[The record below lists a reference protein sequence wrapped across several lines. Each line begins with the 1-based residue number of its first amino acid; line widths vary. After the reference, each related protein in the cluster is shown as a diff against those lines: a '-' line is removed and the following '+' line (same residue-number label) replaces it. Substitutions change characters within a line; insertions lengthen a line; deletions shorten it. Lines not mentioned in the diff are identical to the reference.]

1 MQRLANS
8 RRETMSRVLVCPP
21 THFGVEYVINPWM
34 AGNVGAVSPTI
45 AAHQWD
51 GLIRILEE
59 HGDVT
64 AIKPVRGLPDMCF
77 AANGGFVLDG
87 TFVPSTFSVAQ
98 REPEPPLYTRWAT
111 EAGFEIA
118 DVDPDLA
125 FEGEGDALW
134 WPQRDSEPL
143 LWAGYGVRTSLESHR
158 ALAERLRVPVVSLR
172 LVDPRFYHLDTCFV
186 PLPGGRVAYYP
197 PAFDQE
203 SQRLIHSLVPVES
216 RIEVDDEDA
225 FGFAC
230 NAVRLDNTLVTSHAS
245 TALRRRL
252 EAWGFAV
259 VTTPLSEFIK
269 AGGAAKCLTLLLDQ
283 DEPAGFAKRPAV
295 ASPIRSQTVEME
307 GHLLDE
313 GVLTNA
319 FEAVNRSGS
328 SFRLERFHAGE
339 RGDQTSRVRFTVSAP
354 TQPRLD
360 RALDLLR
367 PFDAVQASEQDP
379 AMLVHVERDGVA
391 PDDFCCSTI
400 YPTDV
405 RVGDDWIR
413 VARQRMDAAIVVDD
427 VPAARCTLMRDLVRG
442 DKVVCG
448 ETGVRVHMPD
458 PHRAQ
463 DGFAFMSSQVTT
475 ERRAEVQIEE
485 LAFEMKRIRAR
496 GGRIV
501 VVAGPVVIHTGGG
514 PHLAALIR
522 AGYVQALLT
531 GNALPVHDLETNL
544 FGTSLGV
551 DLNRGTG
558 VQGGHRHHLKT
569 INRISAAGSIAQA
582 VADGVVTG
590 GIMYECV
597 KADVPYALAGSIRDD
612 GPLPDTLMDLVAA
625 QAAYARLID
634 GTDLILM
641 LSTML
646 HAIGTGNMTPA
657 GVRLVCVDINPAV
670 ATKLADRGSI
680 ESTGIVTDVGLF
692 LNLLARDLSAE

>member
-1 MQRLANS
+1 
-8 RRETMSRVLVCPP
+8 MSRVLVCPP

-34 AGNVGAVSPTI
+34 AGNVGAVSS
-45 AAHQWD
+45 AVAGRQWD
-51 GLIRILEE
+51 ALIEILDA
-59 HGDVT
+59 HADVT
-64 AIKPVRGLPDMCF
+64 AIEPVSGLPDMCF
-77 AANGGFVLDG
+77 AANGGFVLDD
-87 TFVPSTFSVAQ
+87 TFVPSAFSVAQ
-98 REPEPPLYTRWAT
+98 REPEPPIYARWARD
-111 EAGFEIA
+111 AGFEIA
-118 DVDPDLA
+118 DADPDLA

-134 WPQRDSEPL
+134 WPEPAPEPL

-158 ALAERLRVPVVSLR
+158 ALAERLSVNVVSLR
-172 LVDPRFYHLDTCFV
+172 LVDQRFYHLDTCFV
-186 PLPGGRVAYYP
+186 PLPEGRAIYYP
-197 PAFDQE
+197 PAFDTH
-203 SQRLIHSLVPVES
+203 SQRLIRSRVAEDR
-216 RIEVDDEDA
+216 RIEVDDENA
-225 FGFAC
+225 FAFAC
-230 NAVRLDNTLVTSHAS
+230 NAVRLGYTLITSHAS
-245 TALRRRL
+245 AALRRRL
-252 EAWGFAV
+252 EAWNLNVV
-259 VTTPLSEFIK
+259 VTPLTEFIK

-283 DEPAGFAKRPAV
+283 DVPPDFAERAPA
-295 ASPIRSQTVEME
+295 ASPIRSQTVEMQ

-319 FEAVNRSGS
+319 FDAINRSGG
-328 SFRLERFHAGE
+328 SFRLEHFHAGE
-339 RGDQTSRVRFTVSAP
+339 RDDQTSRVRFTVSAP
-354 TQPRLD
+354 SEARLD
-360 RALDLLR
+360 RTLEVLR
-367 PFDAVQASEQDP
+367 PFGAAKASEQAP
-379 AMLVHVERDGVA
+379 AELAVVAHEGVA
-391 PDDFCCSTI
+391 PEDFCCTTI

-405 RVGDDWIR
+405 RIGNAWVR
-413 VARQRMDAAIVVDD
+413 VERQRMDAAIVVDD
-427 VPAARCTLMRDLVRG
+427 GASGTDTATARCTLMRDLRRG

-458 PHRAQ
+458 PRRDQ
-463 DGFAFMSSQVTT
+463 GGFAFMSSQVTT

-514 PHLAALIR
+514 PHLAALVR

-558 VQGGHRHHLKT
+558 VRGGHRHHLKT
-569 INRISAAGSIAQA
+569 INRIRAAGSIAQT

-625 QAAYARLID
+625 QAAYARLIA
-634 GTDLILM
+634 GADLILM

-692 LNLLARDLSAE
+692 LNLLARGLGAE

>member
-1 MQRLANS
+1 M
-8 RRETMSRVLVCPP
+8 TRVLVCPP

-34 AGNVGAVSPTI
+34 AGNVGTATSTR
-45 AAHQWD
+45 ARRQWD
-51 GLIRILEE
+51 ALVGILEE
-59 HGDVT
+59 HAEVT
-64 AIKPVRGLPDMCF
+64 AIDPVSGLPDMCF
-77 AANGGFVLDG
+77 AANAGLILDG

-98 REPEPPLYTRWAT
+98 REPEPPLYTRWAA

-134 WPQRDSEPL
+134 WPQPGSEPL

-158 ALAERLRVPVVSLR
+158 ALAERLRVRVVSLK

-186 PLPGGRVAYYP
+186 PLPGGRVIYYP
-197 PAFDQE
+197 PAFDHQ
-203 SQRLIHSLVPVES
+203 SQRLIRSHVSPNA

-230 NAVRLDNTLVTSHAS
+230 NAVRLGSTLITSHAG
-245 TALRRRL
+245 TALRRSV
-252 EAWGFAV
+252 ETWGFAV

-269 AGGAAKCLTLLLDQ
+269 AGGAAKCLTLMLDQ
-283 DEPAGFAKRPAV
+283 DEPADFAKRPTV
-295 ASPIRSQTVEME
+295 VSPIRSQTVEME

-313 GVLTNA
+313 GVMTNA
-319 FEAVNRSGS
+319 FEAVNRSGG

-354 TQPRLD
+354 TQSRLD
-360 RALDLLR
+360 RTLDLLR
-367 PFDAVQASEQDP
+367 PFGAVLAAEQDE
-379 AMLVHVERDGVA
+379 ATQIEVERDGVA

-405 RVGDDWIR
+405 RVGDEWVR

-427 VPAARCTLMRDLVRG
+427 AGARCTLMRDLRRG

-448 ETGVRVHMPD
+448 EAGVRVHMPD
-458 PHRAQ
+458 PRRAQ
-463 DGFAFMSSQVTT
+463 GGFAFMSSQVTT

-485 LAFEMKRIRAR
+485 LAFEMRRIRSR
-496 GGRIV
+496 DGRIV

-522 AGYVQALLT
+522 AGFVQALLT

-569 INRISAAGSIAQA
+569 INRIRAAGSIARA
-582 VADGVVTG
+582 VADGIVTG

-612 GPLPDTLMDLVAA
+612 GPLPDTHMDLVAA
-625 QAAYARLID
+625 QAAYADLIE
-634 GTDLILM
+634 GADLILM

-692 LNLLARDLSAE
+692 LNLLARGLGAE

>member
-1 MQRLANS
+1 MGQLADS
-8 RRETMSRVLVCPP
+8 RRMKRVLVCPP

-34 AGNVGAVSPTI
+34 AGNVGAVSS
-45 AAHQWD
+45 AVACRQWD
-51 GLIRILEE
+51 ALIEILDAHAE
-59 HGDVT
+59 VT
-64 AIKPVRGLPDMCF
+64 AIEPVPGLPDMCF
-77 AANGGFVLDG
+77 AANGGLVLDG

-98 REPEPPLYTRWAT
+98 REPERPLYTRWAT

-134 WPQRDSEPL
+134 WPQGGSEPL

-158 ALAERLRVPVVSLR
+158 ALAEHLRVRVVSLR

-186 PLPGGRVAYYP
+186 PLPGGRVIYYA
-197 PAFDQE
+197 PAFDPQ
-203 SQRLIHSLVPVES
+203 SQRLIQSQVPPES
-216 RIEVDDEDA
+216 RIEVEEEDA

-230 NAVRLDNTLVTSHAS
+230 NAVRVDNTLITSHAS

-283 DEPAGFAKRPAV
+283 DEPAGFAKRPTV
-295 ASPIRSQTVEME
+295 PSPIRSQTVEME

-319 FEAVNRSGS
+319 FEAVNRSGG

-354 TQPRLD
+354 TQPRLE
-360 RALDLLR
+360 RTLDLLR
-367 PFDAVQASEQDP
+367 PFGAVPASEQDP
-379 AMLVHVERDGVA
+379 ATLVDVERDGVA

-413 VARQRMDAAIVVDD
+413 VAHQRMDAAIVVDD
-427 VPAARCTLMRDLVRG
+427 VPAARCALMRDLVRG
-442 DKVVCG
+442 DQVVCG

-458 PHRAQ
+458 PRRAQ

-485 LAFEMKRIRAR
+485 LAFEMKRIHARA
-496 GGRIV
+496 GRIV

-544 FGTSLGV
+544 FGTSLGI

-569 INRISAAGSIAQA
+569 INRIRAAGSIAQA

-597 KADVPYALAGSIRDD
+597 KANVPYALAGSIRDD

-625 QAAYARLID
+625 QAAYARLIE
-634 GTDLILM
+634 GADLILM

-692 LNLLARDLSAE
+692 LNLLARGLSAE

>member
-1 MQRLANS
+1 
-8 RRETMSRVLVCPP
+8 MSHVLVCPP

-34 AGNVGAVSPTI
+34 AGNVGAVSPAI
-45 AAHQWD
+45 ARRQWD
-51 GLIRILEE
+51 ALVQLLKVHAE
-59 HGDVT
+59 VT
-64 AIKPVRGLPDMCF
+64 MIEPVSGLPDMCF

-87 TFVPSTFSVAQ
+87 TFVPSAFSVAQ
-98 REPEPPLYTRWAT
+98 REPEPPIYARWASD
-111 EAGFEIA
+111 AGFEIA

-134 WPQRDSEPL
+134 WPEPAPAGL

-158 ALAERLRVPVVSLR
+158 ALAERLRVNVVSLR
-172 LVDPRFYHLDTCFV
+172 LVDQRFYHLDTCFV
-186 PLPGGRVAYYP
+186 PLPEGRAIYYP
-197 PAFDQE
+197 PAFDPH
-203 SQRLIHSLVPVES
+203 SLRLIRSHVAEDR
-216 RIEVDDEDA
+216 RIEVADEDA
-225 FGFAC
+225 LAFAC
-230 NAVRLDNTLVTSHAS
+230 NAVRIGNTLITSHAS
-245 TALRRRL
+245 AELRRRL
-252 EAWGFAV
+252 EAWDLNVMA
-259 VTTPLSEFIK
+259 TPLTEFIK

-283 DEPAGFAKRPAV
+283 DVPPNYAERPPAS
-295 ASPIRSQTVEME
+295 SPIRSQTVEME

-319 FEAVNRSGS
+319 FDAINRSGG
-328 SFRLERFHAGE
+328 SFRLEHFHAGE
-339 RGDQTSRVRFTVSAP
+339 RDDQTSRVRFTVSAP
-354 TQPRLD
+354 SEARLD
-360 RALDLLR
+360 RTLEVLR
-367 PFDAVQASEQDP
+367 PFGAAAAAAHDP
-379 AMLVHVERDGVA
+379 AGLAVVANDGVA
-391 PDDFCCSTI
+391 PEDFYCTTI

-405 RVGDDWIR
+405 RIGNAWVR
-413 VARQRMDAAIVVDD
+413 VDRQRMDAAIVVDD
-427 VPAARCTLMRDLVRG
+427 GSPGADTARCTLMRDLARG

-448 ETGVRVHMPD
+448 ETGVRVHLPD
-458 PHRAQ
+458 PRRSQ
-463 DGFAFMSSQVTT
+463 SGFAFMSSQVTT

-485 LAFEMKRIRAR
+485 LGFEMKRIRAR

-569 INRISAAGSIAQA
+569 INRIRAAGSIAKA

-597 KADVPYALAGSIRDD
+597 NANVPFALAGSIRDD

-634 GTDLILM
+634 GADLILM

-692 LNLLARDLSAE
+692 LNLLARGLSAE